1 MLTAT
6 SGIASVRESYTAETQ
21 ELFNLVVNS
30 QSQAEAHLAL
40 NLLADNVPE
49 RTLVAAVNLR
59 EIFEELPTSPFPM
72 SVDEQ
77 TLARTTGF
85 DRTMACLGT
94 MLPDGL
100 ELAITTAGNLVLDV
114 IVRDGAEKYFLTPI
128 PRKDD
133 FVSPNL
139 VPLLVSS
146 AKPTRTWCVRCSPRA
161 FRMSGF
167 FFSWRVNVSPWCDS
181 RLIFSATL
189 LTGAKSATAAAMI
202 TTSAEGNSLSTASC
216 ISDAVCT
223 STRRVL
229 RGD

>member
-133 FVSPNL
+133 FVSPNV

-146 AKPTRTWCVRCSPRA
+146 EYLLDA
-161 FRMSGF
+161 
-167 FFSWRVNVSPWCDS
+167 
-181 RLIFSATL
+181 LIDL
-189 LTGAKSATAAAMI
+189 VKAM
-202 TTSAEGNSLSTASC
+202 GLVFNPKFYLSTEDWNLDHAQ
-216 ISDAVCT
+216 DAMAG
-223 STRRVL
+223 L
-229 RGD
+229 GELF